1 MNEEKLSTSAILANI
16 DHYECLVDES
26 KLVTEK
32 HLTQLEYW
40 LNRLEKQTQ

>member
-1 MNEEKLSTSAILANI
+1 MNEEKLSTQAILANI
-16 DHYECLVDES
+16 DHYECLIAES

-32 HLTQLEYW
+32 HITQLEYW